1 MIVKV
6 PQFPWYGDTEL
17 ELEFPDSW
25 EVVVPRMAGEKAPKL
40 TDQQIRDAIRKPTGT
55 PRIAEMARGKKEDR
69 KSVV

>member
-25 EVVVPRMAGEKAPKL
+25 EVIVPRPLML
-40 TDQQIRDAIRKPTGT
+40 LN
-55 PRIAEMARGKKEDR
+55 
-69 KSVV
+69 